1 MKEEFPKE
9 YQPGEEKPQLSKKI
23 EVSLEEQEHYE
34 DITRESLFRIRA
46 LHPLMGEKSPLS
58 SGQNPWGLESFQMNK
73 EEFLTF
79 VEGTG
84 KTLEYYGTSEEELKC
99 LEARIEA
106 IHWLRI
112 AKHTQDGPNKIGSGE
127 VEQII
132 NSALKAVGSNLEE
145 IEELQKTPERK

>member
-9 YQPGEEKPQLSKKI
+9 FPKKI
-23 EVSLEEQEHYE
+23 EVSPEEQERYE
-34 DITRESLFRIRA
+34 NMTRGTLFRIRA

-58 SGQNPWGLESFQMNK
+58 SDKNLWDLESFRKNK
-73 EEFLTF
+73 EEFSTS

-112 AKHTQDGPNKIGSGE
+112 AKHGQGLGPEKIGSGE
-127 VEQII
+127 AKQII

-145 IEELQKTPERK
+145 IEELQKIPEKK